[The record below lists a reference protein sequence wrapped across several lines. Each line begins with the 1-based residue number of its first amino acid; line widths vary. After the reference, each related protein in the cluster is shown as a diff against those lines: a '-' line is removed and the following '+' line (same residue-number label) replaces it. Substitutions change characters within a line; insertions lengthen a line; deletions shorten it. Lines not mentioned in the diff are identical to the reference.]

1 MIKPSIR
8 EITSHAAGKTR
19 FRFVKLKEES
29 EKNRNT
35 SACTSDPHRTAA
47 GPGREVKPKP
57 RSRQMTSLRQRSR
70 CSSQRLP
77 RCVAVLEEVIFEIDR
92 LLETCVRRRED
103 VPASHKFRQVLG
115 LGVQEPTKIGDDGA
129 KVRA

>member
-19 FRFVKLKEES
+19 FRFVKLKR
-29 EKNRNT
+29 RNPKIPET
-35 SACTSDPHRTAA
+35 HDLTPTAQPPA
-47 GPGREVKPKP
+47 GREVKPKP

-103 VPASHKFRQVLG
+103 VPASPKFRQVLG